1 MKKESYFNF
10 LRMTTSEEVIE
21 EFHRTLLYTNR
32 DFKFFVDWQKVKQN
46 VRKYK
51 VSLSILNSLIK
62 NQNFDSQLDYILK
75 KYPEVLPCFPLL
87 LAVRET
93 DMKLVDD
100 FLASDPHFIE
110 YNFSEHEVSQEEIE
124 KLITFC
130 DKTGLKAFF
139 QNLCQVSLED
149 YLSGIEVGLDT
160 NARKNRSG
168 RMMEELIGGLM
179 IDIQSRVK
187 IRAVLKQKKFK
198 ALADYGVEISNHLKE
213 RKADFI
219 LIKDNGALINIEVN
233 FYSGTGSKPQ
243 EIVDAYIN
251 RHAEL
256 KNDGHYFIWVTDG
269 SAWDGQRNQMKRA
282 FDELDYV
289 LNTSFVRRGFL
300 QKIIEEI

>member
-1 MKKESYFNF
+1 MREQSYFSF
-10 LRMTTSEEVIE
+10 FKLGTAEEVIK

-100 FLASDPHFIE
+100 FLALDPHFIE
-110 YNFSEHEVSQEEIE
+110 YNFSEHKMTQKEID
-124 KLITFC
+124 KTIIFC

-149 YLSGIEVGLDT
+149 YLSGVEVGLDT

-168 RMMEELIGGLM
+168 RAMEELIEGLM
-179 IDIQSRVK
+179 AKPESQVR
-187 IRAVLKQKKFK
+187 IRTILKQKQFQ
-198 ALADYGVEISNHLKE
+198 ALANYGFKISHALKE

-219 LIKDNGALINIEVN
+219 LIKDNGAVINIEVN
-233 FYSGTGSKPQ
+233 FFSDTGSKPQ
-243 EIVDAYIN
+243 EIVGAYIN
-251 RHAEL
+251 RQQEL
-256 KNDGHYFIWVTDG
+256 KNNDHYFIWVTDG
-269 SAWDGQRNQMKRA
+269 SGWHGQRNEMNRA
-282 FDELDYV
+282 FNELDYV
-289 LNTSFVRRGFL
+289 LNTSFVKRGFL